1 MIALNGRNLIT
12 RRSKLTVTLLGRV
25 NQDGQP
31 LRLLLGTAQ
40 GRLWMV
46 VRTYLASAVEA
57 MADQG
62 KMIVTVGDALWDNGT
77 VCGKMFT
84 MTCTI
89 PRNPIPHQCTGKS
102 LTIKIVDYCPG
113 CPSTI
118 DLSREAFTIITNP
131 VASIINVDYKQYA

>member
-1 MIALNGRNLIT
+1 MKNYSLFFVSMVTCLVSFASTTSGIAT
-12 RRSKLTVTLLGRV
+12 FYTK
-25 NQDGQP
+25 
-31 LRLLLGTAQ
+31 
-40 GRLWMV
+40 
-46 VRTYLASAVEA
+46 Y
-57 MADQG
+57 DQG

-102 LTIKIVDYCPG
+102 LTIKIVDCCPG

>member
-1 MIALNGRNLIT
+1 MENYILIFVGM
-12 RRSKLTVTLLGRV
+12 VTCLV
-25 NQDGQP
+25 SF
-31 LRLLLGTAQ
+31 
-40 GRLWMV
+40 
-46 VRTYLASAVEA
+46 ASAKPGIA
-57 MADQG
+57 TFYTKYIPSAF
-62 KMIVTVGDALWDNGT
+62 GDALWDNGT

-102 LTIKIVDYCPG
+102 LTIKIVDCCPG